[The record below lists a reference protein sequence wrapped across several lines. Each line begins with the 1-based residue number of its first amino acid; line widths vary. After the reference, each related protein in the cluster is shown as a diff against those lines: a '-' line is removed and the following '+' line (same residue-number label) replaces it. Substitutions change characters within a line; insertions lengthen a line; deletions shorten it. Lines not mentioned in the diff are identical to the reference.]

1 MIKMYCQFSSQEAE
15 ENHRLWRREASK
27 ALAVLRTRL
36 EELAIFLDDLLHQPA
51 LVVGLCA
58 DRQRVLREAINGS
71 LELSRTIANL
81 SSESLPDDCSH
92 LQCTEGNGSLFSLSH
107 GVIIF
112 LFHCILALKEFSVCF
127 AVMLIS
133 FIFRMLTQFVV
144 I

>member
-1 MIKMYCQFSSQEAE
+1 MYCQFCSQEAE

-36 EELAIFLDDLLHQPA
+36 EELAIFLDELLHQPA

-58 DRQRVLREAINGS
+58 ERQRVLREAINGS

-81 SSESLPDDCSH
+81 SSESLPDDSCSH
-92 LQCTEGNGSLFSLSH
+92 LHCTEGNGSLCSCSH

-112 LFHCILALKEFSVCF
+112 LFQCTLPFKKFSVCF
-127 AVMLIS
+127 ANQQIL
-133 FIFRMLTQFVV
+133 FTFRMLTQYVV